1 MACVLGDASR
11 EAERGLSPQ
20 TVQSVSYLSYLF
32 HERQQYGPFLVIV
45 PLSTITA
52 WQSQFQTWA
61 PELHVVTYIG
71 SAAARAVARQYEFY
85 GQMSKKLKMNVLLTT
100 YEITLRDVKE
110 LGEIK
115 WQMLMVDE
123 VRVRSDGSW
132 RADVEGGERPGTSS
146 EELGESAVRGSE
158 GVLGRVQ
165 GSHHGYSASE
175 QREGSVDAHLFM
187 SRGSAHVSPGQNFL
201 R

>member
-1 MACVLGDASR
+1 M
-11 EAERGLSPQ
+11 
-20 TVQSVSYLSYLF
+20 
-32 HERQQYGPFLVIV
+32 

-52 WQSQFQTWA
+52 WQSQFATWA
-61 PELHVVTYIG
+61 PDLHVVTYIG
-71 SAAARAVARQYEFY
+71 SAKSRAVAREYEF
-85 GQMSKKLKMNVLLTT
+85 GPSVKKLKMNVLLTT

-123 VRVRSDGSW
+123 VRISRNGS
-132 RADVEGGERPGTSS
+132 GGGDTACNTRFPGTSV
-146 EELGESAVRGSE
+146 EELGESAVRSSE
-158 GVLGRVQ
+158 GFLGRVQ

-187 SRGSAHVSPGQNFL
+187 SRGSAHVSPGQSFL

>member
-1 MACVLGDASR
+1 MR
-11 EAERGLSPQ
+11 
-20 TVQSVSYLSYLF
+20 
-32 HERQQYGPFLVIV
+32 QYGPFLVIV

-61 PELHVVTYIG
+61 PDMNVITYIG
-71 SAAARAVARQYEFY
+71 TATAREVIRTYEF
-85 GQMSKKLKMNVLLTT
+85 GPSNKKLKMNVLLTT

-123 VRVRSDGSW
+123 VRVRSDGKW
-132 RADVEGGERPGTSS
+132 RADVEDGGRPGTSS
-146 EELGESAVRGSE
+146 EELGESAVRGAE
-158 GVLGRVQ
+158 GFLGRVQ

-175 QREGSVDAHLFM
+175 QCEGSVDAHLFM